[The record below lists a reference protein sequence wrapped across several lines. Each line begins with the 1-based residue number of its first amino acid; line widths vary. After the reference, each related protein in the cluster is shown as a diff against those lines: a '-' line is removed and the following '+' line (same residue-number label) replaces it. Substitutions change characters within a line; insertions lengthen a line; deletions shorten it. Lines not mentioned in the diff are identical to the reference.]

1 MKILNPPIQAR
12 NLTAW
17 FVMDDERAAQ
27 NYITL
32 EEAVEA
38 SEAAVHETGDVNQL
52 LIENLGPRDVFIHV
66 GDLVKGG
73 RQDRTIG
80 VDFIVPSKSGRLPVP
95 VFCVEQ
101 ARWHRR
107 GAESGAVFSKPNNL
121 VSSKL
126 RAKMSAS
133 KSQGV
138 VWSHVAEEQ
147 TKLSCSAGIEAQDQ
161 VSPSSLML
169 SYQKR
174 EMADAL
180 AAYEA
185 ALEKAL
191 PAEATGVV
199 WAVNGRLDHADLYGS
214 ADLLAKVW
222 IKLRLAAATE
232 ALAASNDAG
241 AETAPLTMAEKDIVA
256 WLEAKAAD
264 AEERR
269 ENLPPRTSV
278 RTRSSRTRFEFETT
292 DSASGFTVHRS
303 LVEAA
308 GLQG

>member
-17 FVMDDERAAQ
+17 FVANDQCVTHD
-27 NYITL
+27 YITL

-38 SEAAVHETGDVNQL
+38 GETAIHETGNVTEL
-52 LIENLGPRDVFIHV
+52 LIENHGLRDVFIHI

-80 VDFIVPSKSGRLPVP
+80 VDFIVPSKSGRLPIP

-107 GAESGAVFSKPNNL
+107 GAESGAVFSKPNHV

-133 KSQGV
+133 KNQGV

-147 TKLSCSAGIEAQDQ
+147 TKISCSAGIVAQDET
-161 VSPSSLML
+161 SPSSLML
-169 SYQKR
+169 SYEKR
-174 EMADAL
+174 EMAEAL
-180 AAYEA
+180 ADYEA
-185 ALEKAL
+185 ALGKAL
-191 PAEATGVV
+191 PPEATGVV
-199 WAVNGRLDHADLYGS
+199 WAVNGRFDHADLYGS
-214 ADLLAKVW
+214 PALLAKVW
-222 IKLRLAAATE
+222 SKLRVAAATE
-232 ALAASNDAG
+232 ALAASKDPGASAG
-241 AETAPLTMAEKDIVA
+241 PLTMAEKDVIA
-256 WLEAKAAD
+256 WLEAQTSD

-269 ENLPPRTSV
+269 EILPPRTNV
-278 RTRSSRTRFEFETT
+278 RTRSGKVRFEFETT
-292 DSASGFTVHRS
+292 DSANGVTVHRS
-303 LVEAA
+303 LVETA
-308 GLQG
+308 GWQ